1 MTDFPMTEDIV
12 LLNAGDT
19 QRKGMYVEFGLFPT
33 PDGIDPNGRNPFMDM
48 KGGREHGQ
56 RFRVTFHLLG
66 ENEECTED
74 GAGMTAEEKMADR
87 LAKRYA
93 PELTEKPADEQTPE
107 PAQTPEEPERVKGGA
122 RAKRQWDE
130 LTAREQACIR
140 CKEEP
145 FQSWLLNLPWVKAHI
160 RNQEKFPGDDEGQ
173 CKHMIYHVCRIRSRS
188 ELDTNG
194 LAASVFRGLDNR
206 YRASQTGQ
214 STEALETMLE
224 TGP

>member
-1 MTDFPMTEDIV
+1 MTDRAVIQADFPMTEDIV

-74 GAGMTAEEKMADR
+74 G
-87 LAKRYA
+87 
-93 PELTEKPADEQTPE
+93 TEE
-107 PAQTPEEPERVKGGA
+107 PAETQAPPAAPQTPEEPERLKGGA
-122 RAKRQWDE
+122 RAKRAWTE
-130 LTAREQACIR
+130 LSMPEQAGIFVNDPAFAFWLVCDEWPEDRQKMCVRTDRDLCNSADIVLKRR
-140 CKEEP
+140 CGIESK
-145 FQSWLLNLPWVKAHI
+145 
-160 RNQEKFPGDDEGQ
+160 
-173 CKHMIYHVCRIRSRS
+173 S
-188 ELDTNG
+188 ELGTNADG
-194 LAASVFRGLDNR
+194 LAINPDARGVFIKIERAWRGCQFNP
-206 YRASQTGQ
+206 